1 MRYSHLVFLL
11 AVSACS
17 MQPARTPDTA
27 TGAAQSMD
35 SIVLERTFCFGTC
48 PAYRLRVSS
57 NAEVLFQSRNPGDS
71 TVARDT
77 VDASV
82 PDSLY
87 ARAVSSGFFNLPD
100 TVLNDAEVCGMA
112 ATDHPTI
119 VINIYGPRTKHVVY
133 YTGCSRPLVGMRDL
147 AAMIDTL
154 AQAQRWIQPAVR

>member
-1 MRYSHLVFLL
+1 MRYSYLL
-11 AVSACS
+11 CILTVAACS
-17 MQPARTPDTA
+17 MQPAKTPDTV
-27 TGAAQSMD
+27 GAVQVMD

-71 TVARDT
+71 TVVKDT
-77 VDASV
+77 VDAWV

-100 TVLNDAEVCGMA
+100 TVQKDVQLCGMA

-119 VINIYGPRTKHVVY
+119 IVKVYGQRTKHVVY
-133 YTGCSRPLVGMRDL
+133 YTGCSRPLAGMRDL